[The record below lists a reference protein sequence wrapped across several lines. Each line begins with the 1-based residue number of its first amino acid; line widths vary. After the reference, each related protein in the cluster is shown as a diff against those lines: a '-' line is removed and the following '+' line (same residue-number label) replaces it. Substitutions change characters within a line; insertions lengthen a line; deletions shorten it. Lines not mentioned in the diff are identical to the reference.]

1 MTADRSQPAAVWSA
15 VLPASLQALP
25 LGALELPMAVV
36 AALASAGMHT
46 VADLLAAPPSALEG
60 KGPLAQGR
68 AAAVAEALKR
78 ALAAG
83 LAPRTVTASDWPTL
97 RAQLLA
103 PLGEE
108 ERRWFDELVGF
119 DEEPPAAAALA
130 RRLGVSAATLELRA
144 ERVRAAFANRAPEL
158 VERLHREAA
167 ADLRANDGVMQVE
180 HAAVDSVAQRL
191 ARSAP
196 DRELGLRLIAFLF
209 PQECCHVRGALF
221 AMPPRRFRRLLR
233 ALPALVPPHRLPL
246 AIDTLLDELRGLD
259 APTPRGAL
267 LHALRSHLRVAI
279 ALDPERGEMAIAD
292 PRTPATRLAE
302 LLQESGR
309 PLAVADLAFA
319 YRERFREGSKATVRR
334 CLQQRGLFVRL
345 GADRWGLRADH
356 GMELAAVAPLVDKVA
371 RRLCAE
377 GGRRHVADL
386 LPDEERDERT
396 VHYVLDGLANDPRV
410 RMLGR
415 GDACAATHRRSRALD
430 TLLQAF
436 RKAGG
441 DVVLGKFLDNQPEG
455 QRRLVERLLLRNRL
469 FVQPAPDRI
478 DLLAN
483 WPFNEERMRRLLALV
498 QTQLQQRA
506 GYAHSAA
513 LKASLDKTDLGGGWL
528 TLPLLEDVLR
538 RNGPFEVLPGGIVA
552 RAELELVANVRRTLR
567 TALRAAG
574 ASLTVGEVL
583 RHRPELA
590 EFAPAIADLL
600 RADPL
605 VQSDDGARFTLT

>member
-1 MTADRSQPAAVWSA
+1 MSAERRQAGAAWSA
-15 VLPASLQALP
+15 VLPMSLQALP
-25 LGALELPMAVV
+25 VGALELPMAVV
-36 AALASAGMHT
+36 AALAGAGMRT
-46 VADLLAAPPSALEG
+46 VADLLAASPDAFDG

-68 AAAVAEALKR
+68 AAAVADALQR

-83 LAPRTVTASDWPTL
+83 LTPRTITASDWPTL

-103 PLGEE
+103 PLAED
-108 ERRWFDELVGF
+108 ERRWLEQLVGI
-119 DEEPPAAAALA
+119 EQEPPAAAALA
-130 RRLGVSAATLELRA
+130 RQLGVTTATLDLRA
-144 ERVRAAFANRAPEL
+144 ERLRAAFASRAPEL

-167 ADLRANDGVMQVE
+167 SDLRANDGVVQVE
-180 HAAVDSVAQRL
+180 HAAVDSVVHRL

-196 DRELGLRLIAFLF
+196 DRDLGLRLIAFLF
-209 PQECCHVRGALF
+209 PQECSQTRGALF
-221 AMPPRRFRRLLR
+221 AMAPRRFRQLVRTLPTLL
-233 ALPALVPPHRLPL
+233 PPHRLPL
-246 AIDTLLDELRGLD
+246 AVDVLLDELRALD
-259 APTPRGAL
+259 LPTPRGVL
-267 LHALRSHLRVAI
+267 LHVLRTHLRVAI
-279 ALDPERGEMAIAD
+279 AIDPERGETATAD
-292 PRTPATRLAE
+292 PRTPAARLAE
-302 LLQESGR
+302 LLQEAGR
-309 PLAVADLAFA
+309 PLGVADLAFA

-356 GMELAAVAPLVDKVA
+356 QKEIAAVAALVDKVA

-386 LPDEERDERT
+386 LPEEERDERT

-441 DVVLGKFLDNQPEG
+441 DVLLGKFVDNQPAE
-455 QRRLVERLLLRNRL
+455 QRRLVERLLRHNRL
-469 FVQPAPDRI
+469 FVHPAPDRV

-483 WPFNEERMRRLLALV
+483 WPFNDERMRRLLALV
-498 QTQLQQRA
+498 LAQLQQRA
-506 GYAHSAA
+506 GYAHSSA
-513 LKASLDKTDLGGGWL
+513 LKASIDKTDLGGEWL

-552 RAELELVANVRRTLR
+552 RAELDLVAHVRRTLR
-567 TALRAAG
+567 AALRAAG

-583 RHRPELA
+583 RQRPELA

-605 VQSDDGARFTLT
+605 VQSDDGARFSLS